1 MDGLRGYLIKSD
13 KTCSHVDTLTVLE
26 SATAPDTK
34 LLWLDIHGELSG
46 EVSAALG
53 NTLGW
58 HPIVLENFHLASS
71 RPKLINF
78 DRYSQVT
85 LHALNLD
92 RPADERITIEID
104 AVIAKSYLITY
115 HRHHVRS
122 IEETLGD
129 LRAGRLASVS
139 ADELLYHIVSHGID
153 KYTPAIEGKKDLI
166 ASLEQEALYA
176 PGKDLL
182 ERIVLLRDEIME
194 LGVAMTPQQIILAQ
208 MATGVCRHVRPF
220 IRPYYKDAESRM
232 RNLIDEL
239 FSYKEML
246 ANSLE
251 LYRSA
256 MSSRTNDTMKVL
268 TILSVLFMPL
278 TFLTG
283 LFGMNVGLPLTE
295 YHHAFSLVLFLCGV
309 SFLGMM
315 SYFKLKSWF

>member
-13 KTCSHVDTLTVLE
+13 KSCSHVDTLAVLE
-26 SATAPDTK
+26 SATAPETK
-34 LLWLDIHGELSG
+34 LLWLDIHGELSE
-46 EVSAALG
+46 EVATALG
-53 NTLGW
+53 NALGW

-104 AVIAKSYLITY
+104 AVIAKTYLITY

-122 IEETLGD
+122 IEETLED

-139 ADELLYHIVSHGID
+139 PDELLYHIVSHGID
-153 KYTPAIEGKKDLI
+153 KYTPAIESKKDLI
-166 ASLEQEALYA
+166 ASLEQEALYD
-176 PGKDLL
+176 PGQDLL

-194 LGVAMTPQQIILAQ
+194 LGVAMTPQQLILAQ

-220 IRPYYKDAESRM
+220 IRPYFKDAESRL

-239 FSYKEML
+239 MTYKETL

-268 TILSVLFMPL
+268 TVLSVMFMPL

-283 LFGMNVGLPLTE
+283 LFGMNVDVPLSHQ
-295 YHHAFSLVLFLCGV
+295 HHAFFVILLLSGL
-309 SFLGMM
+309 SFVGMM
-315 SYFKLKSWF
+315 IYFKLKSWF